1 MDERY
6 ILIPVKCPQC
16 GATEQV
22 AFPVVVVVA
31 AVTAWGQLRLFATC
45 HEVSW
50 DASVSE
56 IQSIREHVGDP
67 WLKSPLAHQVDIGSS
82 VVGITAAAARF

>member
-1 MDERY
+1 VDERY

-22 AFPVVVVVA
+22 AFSVDVVVT
-31 AVTAWGQLRLFATC
+31 AVTAWGLMRLFATC
-45 HEVSW
+45 HEVAW

-56 IQSIREHVGDP
+56 IQSIREHLGDQ
-67 WLKSPLAHQVDIGSS
+67 WLKSSLAHQADVGSS
-82 VVGITAAAARF
+82 VVGITAATGRF